1 MYRIALDGAGVLSPS
16 VAGPYCP
23 QRNPIIITRKPTK
36 ETGRKKKNE
45 RKRRRIRRRRV
56 VSRHVSSFN
65 DDDIITVV
73 ISDGFRV
80 HPLPHGRSPSS
91 HSYSFSFYLVHHD

>member
-1 MYRIALDGAGVLSPS
+1 M
-16 VAGPYCP
+16 
-23 QRNPIIITRKPTK
+23 TRKPTK
-36 ETGRKKKNE
+36 EMGRKEWKNE
-45 RKRRRIRRRRV
+45 RRRRRRRV

-80 HPLPHGRSPSS
+80 HPLPPGRSPSS